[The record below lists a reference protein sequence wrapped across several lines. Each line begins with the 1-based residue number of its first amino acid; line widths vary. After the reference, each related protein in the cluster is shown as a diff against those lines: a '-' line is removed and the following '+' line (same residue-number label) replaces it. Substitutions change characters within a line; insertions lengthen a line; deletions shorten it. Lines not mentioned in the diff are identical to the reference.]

1 MPEIQRKWYT
11 EYPYLSCDIPYTLF
25 KTPLNT
31 EYTKTLADPD
41 PCLLVRVHVSR
52 RLRKGKHNYQ
62 NGACQ
67 YAYAKI
73 IKVIFFPF
81 ALSLIKIHPCRPH
94 KRRGNVRKNTQ
105 VRKKGLQKQRWHS
118 PNRWLFDQIHQF
130 IFTTR
135 NRSITRMKNAIQG
148 VNFLPS
154 GRKGKPSSLYF
165 DAFFT
170 NLQNILFE
178 NKCTLIFSH
187 SFGSCSECVTRQST
201 CFSYCCKCCC
211 CLPSCMVLLVALQGW
226 FHSVSD
232 LKYQW
237 YGCSLNRKCL

>member
-105 VRKKGLQKQRWHS
+105 VRKKGLQSLKSNDDIVPIDGSLIKYISSFLRRGIDRSRAWRMQYKEWTFYHLGEKVS
-118 PNRWLFDQIHQF
+118 LPPSILMHFLQICRTYYLK
-130 IFTTR
+130 I
-135 NRSITRMKNAIQG
+135 NA
-148 VNFLPS
+148 L
-154 GRKGKPSSLYF
+154 
-165 DAFFT
+165 
-170 NLQNILFE
+170 
-178 NKCTLIFSH
+178 
-187 SFGSCSECVTRQST
+187 
-201 CFSYCCKCCC
+201 
-211 CLPSCMVLLVALQGW
+211 
-226 FHSVSD
+226 
-232 LKYQW
+232 
-237 YGCSLNRKCL
+237 